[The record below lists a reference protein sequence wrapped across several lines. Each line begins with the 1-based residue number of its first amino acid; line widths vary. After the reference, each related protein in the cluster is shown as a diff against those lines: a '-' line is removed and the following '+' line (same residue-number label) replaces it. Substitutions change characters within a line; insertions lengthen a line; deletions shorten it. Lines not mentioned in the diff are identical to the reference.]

1 MFFGVLRLV
10 EGLLVREGMIRGL
23 PKAAYHSNPKPAAAF
38 FDLSVLKKKVFKKV
52 GRRAAMIWLCLSYP

>member
-38 FDLSVLKKKVFKKV
+38 FNLSILTKVFKKV